1 MKTSTI
7 TNDNVTEILN
17 KIVDFTDRR
26 NTVITDNILNVNSD
40 NYTPR
45 DLDAKGFAE
54 LMASAL
60 SEHLINDRIVLVD
73 NENFKFGN
81 DGFFQAEPVTDQQ
94 ALELKQADSREYL
107 NYQLKKLAE
116 NRLNKKVACQLIK
129 QKQQNYSKMSI

>member
-60 SEHLINDRIVLVD
+60 SEHLINDRLLERK
-73 NENFKFGN
+73 ENH
-81 DGFFQAEPVTDQQ
+81 
-94 ALELKQADSREYL
+94 
-107 NYQLKKLAE
+107 
-116 NRLNKKVACQLIK
+116 
-129 QKQQNYSKMSI
+129 SIHRYRISASLRNI